1 MLVNTI
7 MSLPDDINLMNSEQV
22 RFYLMT
28 DRMSCEIVVHSSYNL
43 QLRIVTTNVQSIHC
57 IEGYL
62 NCKK

>member
-7 MSLPDDINLMNSEQV
+7 MSLPDDINLMDSEQD

-28 DRMSCEIVVHSSYNL
+28 DRMSREIVVHSNYNL
-43 QLRIVTTNVQSIHC
+43 RLTIVTTNVQSIHC

>member
-28 DRMSCEIVVHSSYNL
+28 DCMSREIVVHSNYNL
-43 QLRIVTTNVQSIHC
+43 RLTIVTTNVQSIHC

>member
-28 DRMSCEIVVHSSYNL
+28 NRMSCEINYCCTFKLHSSVNNSDHYHAMFNQYTAL
-43 QLRIVTTNVQSIHC
+43 KDT
-57 IEGYL
+57 
-62 NCKK
+62 

>member
-28 DRMSCEIVVHSSYNL
+28 DRMSFEIVVHSSYNL
-43 QLRIVTTNVQSIHC
+43 QLTIVTTNVQSIHC

>member
-28 DRMSCEIVVHSSYNL
+28 DHMSREIVVHSNYNL
-43 QLRIVTTNVQSIHC
+43 RLTIVTTNVQSIHC